1 MEVWLF
7 RLLFGITMIYFW
19 ISLLMLL
26 ICNWI
31 KIVYL
36 FLLKGCFADMFVHL
50 NRIALNC

>member
-7 RLLFGITMIYFW
+7 RLLFGITGIYFW

-36 FLLKGCFADMFVHL
+36 FSVKRLFC
-50 NRIALNC
+50 